1 MSDNIVVWPLARFD
15 HFCPEFAVTPPP
27 AAAARLDRAALPLP
41 LKKPAAPAAP
51 ARADRPFR
59 GIGLILA
66 STVFLGASDVT
77 AKYLSATL
85 PSIEIA
91 WIRFLSFAIIMV
103 PAMLPGSP
111 LFALRSERPGLQ
123 LLRGVALLSSSLF
136 FISGLRF
143 LPIAEASA
151 TGFVAPLFVTAL
163 SIVFLGESVGVR
175 RWLATAVG
183 LVGVLIIL
191 RPGSGAF
198 HPAAFFPIVSALA
211 WACTL
216 IMTRM
221 MSGRERAITTMT
233 YSSITG
239 VCILSALVP
248 FVWVTPNWHDILFGV
263 FIGIASTAGQ
273 WIVVLAFRYA
283 DASVLAPFSYTQ
295 LLWVSILGFV
305 VFGEVPDIWTVTGA
319 IFIVASGL
327 YTAHRERVRRSQ
339 LLTLPAEPS
348 PNA

>member
-1 MSDNIVVWPLARFD
+1 
-15 HFCPEFAVTPPP
+15 VTPPP
-27 AAAARLDRAALPLP
+27 AAAARLDSAPLPLP
-41 LKKPAAPAAP
+41 EKKSAARTAP
-51 ARADRPFR
+51 ARAERPFR
-59 GIGLILA
+59 GIALILA
-66 STVFLGASDVT
+66 STVFLGVSDVT

-91 WIRFLSFAIIMV
+91 WIRFLVFALIMS
-103 PAMLPGSP
+103 PAMLSGSP
-111 LFALRSERPGLQ
+111 LRSHRPGLQ
-123 LLRGVALLSSSLF
+123 VMRGVALLGSSLL

-151 TGFVAPLFVTAL
+151 TGFVSPLFVTAL

-183 LVGVLIIL
+183 LIGVLIIL
-191 RPGSGAF
+191 RPGTGAF

-221 MSGRERAITTMT
+221 MSGSEHAMTTMT
-233 YSSITG
+233 YSSIVG
-239 VCILSALVP
+239 VCILCALVP
-248 FVWVTPNWHDILFGV
+248 FVWVAPSWHDILFGI
-263 FIGIASTAGQ
+263 FIGVASTAGQ

-305 VFGEVPDIWTVTGA
+305 IFGELPDIWTVTGA
-319 IFIVASGL
+319 VFIVGSGL
-327 YTAHRERVRRSQ
+327 YTAHRERLRRSQ
-339 LLTLPAEPS
+339 LLEQDAEFS

>member
-1 MSDNIVVWPLARFD
+1 LPEKKSVVR
-15 HFCPEFAVTPPP
+15 
-27 AAAARLDRAALPLP
+27 
-41 LKKPAAPAAP
+41 KAP
-51 ARADRPFR
+51 ARADRPFK
-59 GIGLILA
+59 GIALMLV
-66 STVFLGASDVT
+66 STIFLGTSDVT

-91 WIRFLSFAIIMV
+91 WIRFLVFALIMT
-103 PAMLPGSP
+103 PAMMPGSP
-111 LFALRSERPGLQ
+111 LYALQTNRLGLH
-123 LLRGVALLSSSLF
+123 LLRGAALLGSSLF

-163 SIVFLGESVGVR
+163 SIIFLGERVGLR
-175 RWLATAVG
+175 RWIATAVG
-183 LVGVLIIL
+183 LIGVLIIL
-191 RPGSGAF
+191 RPGTGAF
-198 HPAAFFPIVSALA
+198 HPAAFFPLISALA

-221 MSGRERAITTMT
+221 MSGSERVITTMT
-233 YSSITG
+233 YSSIAG
-239 VCILSALVP
+239 LLILTALVP
-248 FVWVTPNWHDILFGV
+248 LVWVTPTWHDIAFGIL
-263 FIGIASTAGQ
+263 IGVASTAGQ

-295 LLWVSILGFV
+295 LLWVSVLGFLI
-305 VFGEVPDIWTVTGA
+305 FGEVPDAYTITGA
-319 IFIVASGL
+319 AFIVASGL

-339 LLTLPAEPS
+339 LLAVSGEPS

>member
-1 MSDNIVVWPLARFD
+1 M
-15 HFCPEFAVTPPP
+15 TPPP
-27 AAAARLDRAALPLP
+27 AAAARLDSAPLPLP
-41 LKKPAAPAAP
+41 EKKPATRTAP

-59 GIGLILA
+59 GIALILA

-77 AKYLSATL
+77 AKYLSTTL

-91 WIRFLSFAIIMV
+91 WIRFLVFALIMS
-103 PAMLPGSP
+103 PAMVPGSP
-111 LFALRSERPGLQ
+111 LYALRSQRSGLQ
-123 LLRGVALLSSSLF
+123 AMRGVALLGSSLF

-163 SIVFLGESVGVR
+163 SIVFLGETVGVR

-183 LVGVLIIL
+183 LIGVLIIL
-191 RPGSGAF
+191 RPGTGAF

-221 MSGRERAITTMT
+221 MSGRDHAITTMT
-233 YSSITG
+233 YSSIVG
-239 VCILSALVP
+239 VCILSSLVP
-248 FVWVTPNWHDILFGV
+248 FVWVAPSWHDILLGV
-263 FIGIASTAGQ
+263 FIGLASTAGQ

-305 VFGEVPDIWTVTGA
+305 IFGEVPDVWTVTGA
-319 IFIVASGL
+319 VFIVGSGL

-339 LLTLPAEPS
+339 LLALPSELS

>member
-1 MSDNIVVWPLARFD
+1 M
-15 HFCPEFAVTPPP
+15 TPPP
-27 AAAARLDRAALPLP
+27 AAAARLDSAALPLP
-41 LKKPAAPAAP
+41 EKKPAKRTAP

-59 GIGLILA
+59 GIALILA

-91 WIRFLSFAIIMV
+91 WIRFVVFALIMS

-111 LFALRSERPGLQ
+111 LFALHSQRPGFQ
-123 LLRGVALLSSSLF
+123 LMRGVALLGSSLF

-151 TGFVAPLFVTAL
+151 TGFVSPLFVTAL
-163 SIVFLGESVGVR
+163 SIVFLGERVGAR
-175 RWLATAVG
+175 RWIATALG

-221 MSGRERAITTMT
+221 MSGKEHALTTMT
-233 YSSITG
+233 YSSIAG
-239 VCILSALVP
+239 VGVLCVLVP
-248 FVWVTPNWHDILFGV
+248 FVWVAPTWHDILFGIL
-263 FIGIASTAGQ
+263 IGVASTAGQ

-305 VFGEVPDIWTVTGA
+305 IFGEVPDIWTVTGA
-319 IFIVASGL
+319 VFIVGSGL
-327 YTAHRERVRRSQ
+327 YTAHRERIRRSQ
-339 LLTLPAEPS
+339 LLALDGELS
-348 PNA
+348 PNP